1 MFFIVEIL
9 PKNSTSKF
17 KVLLKIGKIKFI
29 LELATMMKKKS
40 SKTFRKR
47 GILKKIGLGI
57 LGLFAL
63 FILFIGSINIGLWG
77 KIPSKKELSNFQY
90 QMASEVFT
98 ADSVLIGKYYLY
110 DRQPVAYEDFP
121 EHLIHALVAI
131 EDERFYEH
139 SGIDIRS
146 LVRVGFKTILLG
158 DNSSGGGSTLTQQLA
173 KNLYPRK
180 ERNKTNIVVNKIK
193 EMIIAKRLEK
203 IFTKDEIITNYLN
216 TVSFGDN
223 TFGIESAAL
232 KFFNTRTKDISAPHA
247 ATLVGMLKATYG
259 YNPRIF
265 PEKSLGRRN
274 LVLRAMYNNDFITEE
289 QVTKFSQEGLDLDYR
304 EFDYNAGTAP
314 YFREEVRKEMLRW
327 IAEQNDGDSDYNIYT
342 SGLKIYTT
350 LNYKMQQLAEEV
362 MIDHMTKLQGS
373 FEKSYCN
380 NAPWLKDKKLMEKI
394 AKRTPLYKRL
404 QKAGLSHKQIID
416 SLTNDK
422 QLRTL
427 KSWEGD
433 EEQMA
438 STMDSIQHYTKFL
451 NTGSLAVDP
460 TNGNI
465 LVWVGG
471 INFEQYKYDHISQS
485 KRQVGSTFKPIVY
498 TTAVDQGV
506 SPCTYF
512 SAEEIE
518 YDNLKGWSPSNSGDK
533 DEAYLNYSMEE
544 GLSNSINTIAVKV
557 LEKAGIDNVLQM
569 AKKMGIEGELPKE
582 ASIALGTGEL
592 KIIDIAQAYT
602 SYANYGKHIKP
613 NLIKS
618 ISNHKDSVLVE
629 FESKLNEKEAFSKET
644 AQIMI
649 EMMKST
655 VNSGTAARLRNTYGL
670 KNDIAGKTGT
680 TQNNKDAWFVALN
693 PKLVHIT
700 WVGLDQHEIGFSNTS
715 IGQGANAALPL
726 FGLWMKE
733 LNKDKQFDSYTK
745 ATFSTPSAA
754 VQEALNCEPVKRDG
768 FFKRLFKNPN
778 KKKSKKFKG

>member
-1 MFFIVEIL
+1 M
-9 PKNSTSKF
+9 PKNSTTNFKLLLKLGKIEFISELAHMKKKTRKPSKRKRSIF
-17 KVLLKIGKIKFI
+17 KVLGIGV
-29 LELATMMKKKS
+29 LC
-40 SKTFRKR
+40 
-47 GILKKIGLGI
+47 
-57 LGLFAL
+57 LFAL
-63 FILFIGSINIGLWG
+63 FLIFVGSVNLGLWG
-77 KIPSKKELSNFQY
+77 KIPSKKELSSFQY

-110 DRQPVAYEDFP
+110 DRQPITFNDFP
-121 EHLIHALVAI
+121 EHLKHALIAI

-139 SGIDIRS
+139 NGIDIRS
-146 LVRVGFKTILLG
+146 LIRVGFKTILLG

-180 ERNKTNIVVNKIK
+180 ERNKTNIIVDKIK

-203 IFTKDEIITNYLN
+203 IFTKDEILTNYLN

-232 KFFNTRTKDISAPHA
+232 KFFNSRTTDISAPQA

-259 YNPRIF
+259 YNPRVF
-265 PEKSLGRRN
+265 PDKSLGRRN
-274 LVLRAMYNNDFITEE
+274 LVLRAMYNNNFISEE
-289 QVTKFSQEGLDLDYR
+289 QVAQFSQEGLNLDYR
-304 EFDYNAGTAP
+304 EFDYNAGIAP

-327 IAEQNDGDSDYNIYT
+327 IKEQNENDTDYNIYT

-350 LNYKMQQLAEEV
+350 LNYKMQKLAEEV
-362 MIDHMTKLQGS
+362 MVDHMSKLQNS
-373 FEKSYCN
+373 FEKSYGK
-380 NAPWLKDKKLMEKI
+380 NAPWLKDKNLMQKI
-394 AKRTPLYKRL
+394 AKRTPSYKRL
-404 QKAGLSHKQIID
+404 QESGLSHEQIID
-416 SLTNDK
+416 SLSKDK
-422 QLRTL
+422 KKRTFN
-427 KSWEGD
+427 SWEGD
-433 EEQMA
+433 KEVTA

-460 TNGNI
+460 TNGDI
-465 LVWVGG
+465 LVWIGG

-498 TTAVDQGV
+498 TTAVEQGV

-518 YDNLKGWSPSNSGDK
+518 YDNLKGWSPSNSGSK

-557 LEKAGIDNVLQM
+557 LEKAGIGNVLEM
-569 AKKMGIEGELPKE
+569 AAAMGIEDKLPNE
-582 ASIALGTGEL
+582 ASIALGTGEI
-592 KIIDIAQAYT
+592 KIIDLAQAYT
-602 SYANYGKHIKP
+602 SYANNGKHIKP

-618 ISNHKDSVLVE
+618 ISNHKDSILVE
-629 FESKLNEKEAFSKET
+629 FQSELSKKSAFSKET
-644 AQIMI
+644 GQIMI

-655 VNSGTAARLRNTYGL
+655 INDGTASRLRNTYGL

-680 TQNNKDAWFVALN
+680 TQNNKDAWFAALT

-733 LNKDKQFDSYTK
+733 LNKDKDFYNYTK
-745 ATFSTPSAA
+745 PNFPNPSSS
-754 VQEALNCEPVKRDG
+754 VLESLNCDPVKRDG

-778 KKKSKKFKG
+778 KKKSKKFNG